1 MIYFFRIPPG
11 MGEDYEFD
19 GEHANCCA
27 VCKYN
32 CNTYVETNECG
43 VYYDPPLDCDSKDDC
58 ENWYE
63 TFIRRISFMRS
74 VTVYRPYTY
83 CFGSKHGC

>member
-1 MIYFFRIPPG
+1 MVYFAKIPPG

-63 TFIRRISFMRS
+63 TFIKQYKKCDSRWDLRNQ
-74 VTVYRPYTY
+74 
-83 CFGSKHGC
+83 C